1 MSHPPGI
8 IGVAKT
14 KGKKMAM
21 YEVEV
26 EGRYTAVIEVEADSP
41 DEAENEALRTFE
53 DDYMVVANQG
63 GEGWDHT
70 SIVAVNEV
78 EEEEY

>member
-1 MSHPPGI
+1 
-8 IGVAKT
+8 
-14 KGKKMAM
+14 MAM

-26 EGRYTAVIEVEADSP
+26 KGHYCAVIEVEADSP

>member
-1 MSHPPGI
+1 MG
-8 IGVAKT
+8 
-14 KGKKMAM
+14 M

-26 EGRYTAVIEVEADSP
+26 EGHYCAVIEVEADSP
-41 DEAENEALRTFE
+41 DEAENNALEEFE
-53 DDYMVVANQG
+53 SEIMVVWNQG

-78 EEEEY
+78 EEDED

>member
-1 MSHPPGI
+1 M
-8 IGVAKT
+8 
-14 KGKKMAM
+14 M

-70 SIVAVNEV
+70 SIVGVNEK
-78 EEEEY
+78 EEEDY

>member
-1 MSHPPGI
+1 
-8 IGVAKT
+8 
-14 KGKKMAM
+14 M

-41 DEAENEALRTFE
+41 DEAENEAIRTFE